1 MYISSNFGSKIK
13 LFLKNLIL
21 GQKLTFRI
29 VCFNVMIHTQLTVSV
44 AMQTN
49 FRFAPDRKIE
59 KTQFLEFDEL
69 FANFYYFI
77 SGSYS

>member
-1 MYISSNFGSKIK
+1 MSKLNFWTKIE
-13 LFLKNLIL
+13 FLDKNS
-21 GQKLTFRI
+21 TFRI

>member
-1 MYISSNFGSKIK
+1 M
-13 LFLKNLIL
+13 KN
-21 GQKLTFRI
+21 
-29 VCFNVMIHTQLTVSV
+29 TQLTVSV

-69 FANFYYFI
+69 FANFY
-77 SGSYS
+77 